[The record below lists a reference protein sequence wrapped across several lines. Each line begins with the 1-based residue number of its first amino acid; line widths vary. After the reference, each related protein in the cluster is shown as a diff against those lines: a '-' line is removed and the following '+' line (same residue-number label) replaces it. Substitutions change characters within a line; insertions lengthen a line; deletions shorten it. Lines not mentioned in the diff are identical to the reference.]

1 MSDQCH
7 SPLIKLFKRT
17 LEQYLFL
24 VQINLYHILTYSPTL
39 LLSHSPSTPPPPP
52 TGVGLP
58 DEKETGV
65 CWQLCKELLRGTKNL
80 FCGCTNSKTTCYVL
94 SYFFQLNTLKGTT
107 KAPAVHLLRLN
118 TFRDTETAFFTPK
131 RFDELPDLFI
141 WESYPGLDPSLLSP
155 NKKCILFP
163 YGFFPK
169 HLSVLYL
176 IQTVCRTKHISFVI
190 STNCLKDMESDKKG
204 QLTPTATLPE
214 K

>member
-1 MSDQCH
+1 MN
-7 SPLIKLFKRT
+7 LFPVK
-17 LEQYLFL
+17 
-24 VQINLYHILTYSPTL
+24 INLYHTPSPNTPLYYRPTL
-39 LLSHSPSTPPPPP
+39 PLHPLGASHIKR
-52 TGVGLP
+52 TGVLVGNF
-58 DEKETGV
+58 EKNSQEVPRTCFVGV
-65 CWQLCKELLRGTKNL
+65 TILKQHIM
-80 FCGCTNSKTTCYVL
+80 S
-94 SYFFQLNTLKGTT
+94 SHIFFWLNTLKGTT

-131 RFDELPDLFI
+131 RFDELPVLFI
-141 WESYPGLDPSLLSP
+141 WESYPGLDLSLLSP

-163 YGFFPK
+163 YVFFPK

-176 IQTVCRTKHISFVI
+176 VQTVCRTKHISFVI